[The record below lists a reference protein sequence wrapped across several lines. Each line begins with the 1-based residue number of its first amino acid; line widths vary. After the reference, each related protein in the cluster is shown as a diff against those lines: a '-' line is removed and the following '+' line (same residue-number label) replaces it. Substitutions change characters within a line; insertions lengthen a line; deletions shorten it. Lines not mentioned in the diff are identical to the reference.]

1 MLFTLLAHGQGR
13 HAPTGGSS
21 KIKPPT
27 LHYLHTV
34 SPTMVLFSNM
44 QVTKLFSSIQLTPP
58 CCIACYIQLTPPCC
72 IACYIQLTTPCWCL
86 PKGQHFRREPSWEG
100 CSRTLLL
107 LFKLHAISCNI
118 ETHLFLDGIAQT
130 FLDFNHKALSNKKV
144 TSSESLFGYLVCWV
158 KTKLPFSST

>member
-1 MLFTLLAHGQGR
+1 MLFTQLAHGQGR

-44 QVTKLFSSIQLTPP
+44 QVTKLFSSIQLTPPCCIACYIQLTTP

-130 FLDFNHKALSNKKV
+130 FLDFK
-144 TSSESLFGYLVCWV
+144 
-158 KTKLPFSST
+158 P